1 MDLSKPEHVEEDVGM
16 VSGVLICLFK
26 FRTQV
31 SVTED
36 SKSKNIMFHTLRSC
50 EYGYNLLY
58 TVKPRKVCY
67 DMKISRI
74 LGPVPIFRNPGMT
87 RARL

>member
-31 SVTED
+31 SATED

-50 EYGYNLLY
+50 GREHL
-58 TVKPRKVCY
+58 
-67 DMKISRI
+67 DS
-74 LGPVPIFRNPGMT
+74 PII
-87 RARL
+87 